1 VNPIISLILRID
13 KKIILLLF
21 LTGFAILLP
30 SAVTGY
36 FISKSHLELYL
47 DHDLIIFGRV
57 LSSSNVVDD
66 FNKTPRT
73 QYQIEILQPIKGKI
87 QTGEI
92 TVVGL
97 GSTNSTRQLED
108 QIILSKGQQGILML
122 TKDEAGTL
130 TISPYSVFSESLNP
144 DAQFILP
151 PLKLYNAN
159 ISIEDINCKSNLEF
173 ALKSF
178 NENPVCLTPESKD
191 RLSQRGWIK

>member
-1 VNPIISLILRID
+1 LRID

-30 SAVTGY
+30 SPVNGY

-73 QYQIEILQPIKGKI
+73 QYQIEILQPIKGKT
-87 QTGEI
+87 QTSEI

-97 GSTNSTRQLED
+97 GSINSTRHLED
-108 QIILSKGQQGILML
+108 ETILSKGQQGILML
-122 TKDEAGTL
+122 TKDDHGTWA
-130 TISPYSVFSESLNP
+130 ISPYSVFSDSINP
-144 DAQFILP
+144 DEQFILP
-151 PLKLYNAN
+151 PLKLYKAN
-159 ISIEDINCKSNLEF
+159 IAIDDINCKSNLKF
-173 ALKSF
+173 ALKYF
-178 NENPVCLTPESKD
+178 NDNPICLTPESKD
-191 RLSQRGWIK
+191 KLSERGWIK